1 MQELISRMEKY
12 AVDFNIPIMQAE
24 GMEFVLDFIKKHE
37 IKRILEIG
45 AAIGYSSIRMCMLDE
60 DIRVTTIERDTTRY
74 NEAVKN
80 IKEAGYEDRI
90 TLIHGD
96 ALEYEITGEY
106 DFILIDAAKAQ
117 YTKFFERFVPN
128 LTKNGYIISDN
139 LSFHGMVDPNANV
152 ESRNVRQLVRKIRN
166 YISYLEENE
175 TFKTTFY
182 ELGDGIAVTEYKNKG
197 FDGFIFDMDGLL
209 IDSETVS
216 QKNWQKVA
224 LRHGFELPEEITN
237 KFLGRSAKDVQMIF
251 ESEANTDIDF
261 WTIKNEVVNENL
273 LQFKTEGVK
282 LMPGT
287 MELLEY
293 LKSKNKRMVVATS
306 TYQDLAIERLKMAG
320 IYEYFNDVVSGD
332 MVENSKPNPEI
343 FNLACSKIGV
353 SKLNAVVLEDSNT
366 GIEAAY
372 NAGIRSI
379 MVPGIV
385 LPIDSSKERSFMIV
399 DSLNDVKNYLE
410 ENE

>member
-1 MQELISRMEKY
+1 MEDLIKRMEKY

-24 GMEFVLDFIKKHE
+24 GMEFVLDFVNKHQ

-45 AAIGYSSIRMCMLDE
+45 AAIGYSSIRMCMLDDE
-60 DIRVTTIERDTTRY
+60 IHVTTIERDPTRY

-80 IKEAGYEDRI
+80 IKEAGFENRI

-106 DFILIDAAKAQ
+106 DFIFIDAAKAQ

-128 LTKNGYIISDN
+128 LNKNGYIISDN
-139 LSFHGMVDPNANV
+139 LSFHGLVDPNANV

-182 ELGDGIAVTEYKNKG
+182 ELGDGIAVTEYKNKS
-197 FDGFIFDMDGLL
+197 FDGFIFDMDGLI
-209 IDSETVS
+209 IDSESVS

-224 LRHGFELPEEITN
+224 LRHGFELPVEITN
-237 KFLGRSAKDVQMIF
+237 KFLGRSAKDVQKIF
-251 ESEANTDIDF
+251 ETEANTDIDF

-273 LQFKTEGVK
+273 KQFEKEGVK
-282 LMPGT
+282 LMPGVRD
-287 MELLEY
+287 LLEY

-306 TYQDLAIERLKMAG
+306 TYHDLAIDRLKMAG
-320 IYEYFNDVVSGD
+320 IYAYFDAVVTGD
-332 MVENSKPNPEI
+332 MVKNSKPDPEI
-343 FNLACSKIGV
+343 FLLAREKIGV
-353 SKLNAVVLEDSNT
+353 SKLNSVVLEDSNS
-366 GIEAAY
+366 GIEAAH

-385 LPIDSSKERSFMIV
+385 SPSDESKRNSFIIV
-399 DSLNDVKNYLE
+399 DTLIDFKKYLE